1 MCSLMQ
7 LDKLFHQLMQFISR
21 KFAQLQSMLSGYSF
35 FNKNIFGKLR
45 CLIQHY
51 TNFRLNYTSP
61 LNLPLLKM
69 KKNLWILFLLFCEL
83 SHAQK
88 QGVNW
93 CFGDSAGISFIN
105 LASPQTYTTST
116 VSRGSCCSIS
126 DTVGNLLFYAN
137 TAYSS
142 VQGPKYGVVWNKYN
156 QVMING
162 DSLIGN
168 SWFREMVIL
177 PMPGNDSLYF
187 LFQVSVTLG
196 DGLFYS
202 IIEPNYLNGTGRV
215 LAKNI
220 RINLPD
226 NDIADA
232 SCAIRHANGRDWWYF
247 VHNWH
252 GGNAFYILLITPS
265 GISGPF
271 VTSIGSNSTYD
282 TFCLN
287 PSKKGDK
294 LAVSNYG
301 GLLEVLSFDRCTG
314 LISNPI
320 NILPES
326 VTHPPF
332 SGCEFSPNGN
342 VLYVSSTDNIFG
354 DSLRLYQY
362 DLTAPNIRT
371 SEQIIY
377 CQQVPASGGLLKLGP
392 DDKIYWATLY
402 TSGFPYP
409 DSIRNIYNENLSVIR
424 QPDSLGLAC
433 DFHPFDFYLGGNRCY
448 WGLPNNPNYNLG
460 PVDFS
465 ICDSIT
471 TDIPNASIQENN
483 FELFPNPCEQ
493 VINISYPDGIERLEI
508 FNAMGE
514 LELSIYHDFQMVSTK
529 SLRNGIYFMR
539 IFTRNNALVKRFV
552 VQH

>member
-21 KFAQLQSMLSGYSF
+21 KFAQLQSMLPGYSF

-69 KKNLWILFLLFCEL
+69 KKNLWILFLLFCNL
-83 SHAQK
+83 SYAQK
-88 QGVNW
+88 QGLNW
-93 CFGDSAGISFIN
+93 CFGDSAGVSFSN
-105 LASPQTYTTST
+105 VTNPQPFTTST
-116 VSRGSCCSIS
+116 IARGSCCSIS
-126 DTVGNLLFYAN
+126 DSLGNILFYCDAN
-137 TAYSS
+137 YSS
-142 VQGPKYGVVWNKYN
+142 TQFENLGKVWNKSN
-156 QVMING
+156 IVMING
-162 DSLIGN
+162 DSLVGEG
-168 SWFREMVIL
+168 WFREMLIL
-177 PMPGNDSLYF
+177 PMPENDSLYYIF
-187 LFQVSVTLG
+187 HIGVTSY

-202 IIEPNYLNGTGRV
+202 IVEPNYSNGIGRV
-215 LAKNI
+215 ISKNN
-220 RINLPD
+220 RINLP
-226 NDIADA
+226 NNNIADA
-232 SCAIRHANGRDWWYF
+232 TCAIQHANGRDWWLLT
-247 VHNWH
+247 HDWN
-252 GGNAFYILLITPS
+252 GGNTFYSILVTPY
-265 GISGPF
+265 GLAGPYA
-271 VTSIGSNSTYD
+271 TSIGSPSHYD
-282 TFCLN
+282 ALN
-287 PSKKGDK
+287 IASSKHGSK
-294 LAVSNYG
+294 LALANYG
-301 GLLEVLSFDRCTG
+301 SLLELFSFDRCTG
-314 LISNPI
+314 LISSPI
-320 NILPES
+320 NILPENGA
-326 VTHPPF
+326 HPHF
-332 SGCEFSPNGN
+332 MGCEFSPNEN
-342 VLYVSSTDNIFG
+342 VLYVSNTDNIFG

-362 DLTAPNIRT
+362 DLTASNIRT

-471 TDIPNASIQENN
+471 TDIPNAPIQENN

-539 IFTRNNALVKRFV
+539 IFSRNNALVKRFV